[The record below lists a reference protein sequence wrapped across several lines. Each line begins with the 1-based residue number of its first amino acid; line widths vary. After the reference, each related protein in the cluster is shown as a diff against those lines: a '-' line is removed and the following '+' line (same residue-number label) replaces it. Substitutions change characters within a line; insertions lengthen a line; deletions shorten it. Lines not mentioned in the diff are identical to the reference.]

1 MTLKSFNKY
10 LLLLIALILFSP
22 LNSEE
27 KIDIWKNKKNDAEN
41 QKQTNPKQIEKK
53 IDLNNKLTVSP
64 SQSIQIE
71 NSLIDSTN

>member
-1 MTLKSFNKY
+1 MTLKKALINIY
-10 LLLLIALILFSP
+10 LLIALILFSP

-41 QKQTNPKQIEKK
+41 QNKLIQSKLKK
-53 IDLNNKLTVSP
+53 KNDLNNKLTVSP

-71 NSLIDSTN
+71 NSLNR